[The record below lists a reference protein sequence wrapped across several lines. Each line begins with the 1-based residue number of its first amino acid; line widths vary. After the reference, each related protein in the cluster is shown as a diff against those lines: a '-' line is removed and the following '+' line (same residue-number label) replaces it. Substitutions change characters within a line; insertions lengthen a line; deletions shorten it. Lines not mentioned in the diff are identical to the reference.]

1 MRGASSG
8 GAARHGWQEHR
19 HRAQACKFC
28 ARVMSCLSRRR
39 FQLAIEQRSS
49 SALRGHECVRLH
61 RNTRGLARAMVGS
74 LSPPNRANRCLTRK
88 TPVATRLILA
98 AQPGSDE
105 REEPVCGRYFKYR
118 PPLGSSVL
126 PFRGTPGRRR
136 ALAAVPSLQ
145 PRRASPYC
153 VLLPPRSSCA
163 WCGVTIV
170 GGEGPTAVGLGARQH
185 DRWHGMDGRHGKRW
199 AGRPPWNPA
208 GFCSCCRGAP
218 RITPS
223 VLVGRSAVYGFRRP
237 CRPRRQ
243 DGVPERPRRNTRR

>member
-1 MRGASSG
+1 MPDEEDACSDAPNLGRPTRIGRTRGA
-8 GAARHGWQEHR
+8 RGWTVFHIP
-19 HRAQACKFC
+19 
-28 ARVMSCLSRRR
+28 S
-39 FQLAIEQRSS
+39 
-49 SALRGHECVRLH
+49 
-61 RNTRGLARAMVGS
+61 T
-74 LSPPNRANRCLTRK
+74 
-88 TPVATRLILA
+88 
-98 AQPGSDE
+98 
-105 REEPVCGRYFKYR
+105 
-118 PPLGSSVL
+118 LGFSVL

-153 VLLPPRSSCA
+153 VLLPPRSSCV